1 MRIQV
6 DKIMIEK
13 MNETYGLNLTYADF
27 KKFYIEVVKPVKN
40 ADPKTIRRRLK
51 NEDGLVGEMMDYIY
65 KNQEVME
72 KVRDFGYEYGK
83 KIALQELKK
92 TGAIKGSRNFY
103 KIPKKYKE
111 YEEFESDFNN
121 SAFHGYSSTYY
132 ENLPKGK

>member
-27 KKFYIEVVKPVKN
+27 KKFYIEVVKVAKEK
-40 ADPKTIRRRLK
+40 DPKTIRRRLK

-65 KNQEVME
+65 NNKEVIE
-72 KVRDFGYEYGK
+72 KVRNFGYEHGK

-92 TGAIKGSRNFY
+92 TGVIKGSRNFY
-103 KIPKKYKE
+103 KIPKKYKLIKIMTNTIPVRIYTPRGE
-111 YEEFESDFNN
+111 
-121 SAFHGYSSTYY
+121 H
-132 ENLPKGK
+132 P

>member
-27 KKFYIEVVKPVKN
+27 KKFYIEVVKVAKEK
-40 ADPKTIRRRLK
+40 DPATIKRGII
-51 NEDGLVGEMMDYIY
+51 NSSEIMDYIY
-65 KNQEVME
+65 NNQEVME

-92 TGAIKGSRNFY
+92 TGAIKGSRSFY

>member
-27 KKFYIEVVKPVKN
+27 KKFYIEVVKVAKEK
-40 ADPKTIRRRLK
+40 DPKTIRRRLK
-51 NEDGLVGEMMDYIY
+51 NEDGLVGEIMDYIY
-65 KNQEVME
+65 NNQEVME
-72 KVRDFGYEYGK
+72 KVRNFGYEHGK

-92 TGAIKGSRNFY
+92 TGVIKGSRNFY

-111 YEEFESDFNN
+111 YEEFESDFNH
-121 SAFHGYSSTYY
+121 SAFLGYSSTCY